1 LQGAKKLLVELNKIE
16 ESNCDILPSDTD
28 EIEEINEV
36 QVENSNGK
44 RKNVSFENNSKKR
57 RKLKFEG

>member
-16 ESNCDILPSDTD
+16 ENNCDILPSDTD
-28 EIEEINEV
+28 EIEEINEI

-44 RKNVSFENNSKKR
+44 RKNANFENNSKKR
-57 RKLKFEG
+57 RKLKFED